1 MDGPAA
7 LGDALRVLYAT
18 DGCAIGFS
26 LMLLTGQEEPGRGAY
41 VVSYDWPERLAACLG
56 GEGPDDVA
64 QALAEAR
71 PLVAFYLLGG
81 PPGGSAAARP
91 RAWPVFACAF
101 NSARGARALADALLL
116 GEPLPARVL
125 LEHLA
130 EDVTFALHA
139 DMIAALLVTTE
150 QLAPRAGRTADD
162 AQYVEGQATVRST
175 LRARP
180 AGRRGLASLYIH
192 HEHKTVAAYR
202 RLYANSGATPF
213 WFLSKFGPG
222 EKTLVLATRFYV
234 FQAERA
240 GDAATY
246 DLQAVR
252 DCLATYAVAAPP
264 NPSGLAFPDLVSF
277 AALAAFCCRSGYA
290 RGAVAA
296 GAPAYVA
303 ARIEADLAEVR
314 CLREYIDHDRRSLKV
329 ADPEFVAY
337 VYLAYFEGFNR
348 RQITEHLRAVTATEP
363 PAAAGSGAGAP
374 LAPRLAGASRLRE
387 RAVDAFFRHV
397 RAQFNVRSYIE
408 QNVAVAVARLP
419 PATAEAY
426 ARARTYARLAP
437 AARTDGPPGRTVCEG
452 ATALRAAL
460 DRLESQ
466 AARFG
471 WVLHADGTPAGAAG
485 APLGPDAAPAA
496 PDGAPPLDAAPA
508 CCGVSKRLLE
518 LAAAAARDG
527 AHPLDGLFG
536 ARGTAVPAPVYR
548 VELPRGHQ
556 AFAVADGDNWAAV
569 TDVAALDPGEVA
581 AEVAA
586 AVAAAAEGGR
596 DALVERDARLTALLL
611 ERAAAAGSAGGGPH
625 CLGPGPPA
633 PREQY
638 YVNRNELFNARL
650 AVTNIVLDVDF
661 RLRRPIPRG
670 DLHGAMRSF
679 RRGALAALAALFPEA
694 AADAW
699 PAHPCFFYKSA
710 CPSAALRAG
719 SASPSWDAPDRDA
732 GWDEYE
738 RALAREGEAQY
749 GCEDVG
755 APADARPG
763 EPPGGAGAEDAGA
776 AALAAACG
784 CEDKMGFRV
793 AVPVPAPY
801 LIAGGP
807 ALKGIARLVQHAVM
821 LERPFAEA
829 MSRYLRDFAFVD
841 AAVYTHG
848 HSLRLPFFGKPGAAG
863 GAERRLLPFYVVPER
878 CADVAAFVA
887 AHRDPH
893 RFHFHA
899 APPAGAPPRTHVLRG
914 VGGEY
919 VSFFERKAAVNRA
932 AFHGVRVSLRCALAA
947 VGVAADN
954 RGAVEEFIADAV
966 EAELGP
972 YMAEHYPQAAREYQG
987 AGARLVAAKDD
998 WLLAQLL
1005 PARARGAAA
1014 QGFGCLR
1021 AAHGRAAQNKARSLV
1036 SLSVDSHDRLCASLI
1051 QQCFATKCGS
1061 NRLGTVFTVDLSG
1074 RAAQHAA
1081 RGADG

>member
-7 LGDALRVLYAT
+7 LEDALQILYAT

-41 VVSYDWPERLAACLG
+41 VVSYNWPGRLAACLG
-56 GEGPDDVA
+56 GESPNDVA
-64 QALAEAR
+64 LALADAR

-91 RAWPVFACAF
+91 RAWPVFVCTF
-101 NSARGARALADALLL
+101 NSAQGARALADALLL
-116 GEPLPARVL
+116 GKALPARVL

-139 DMIAALLVTTE
+139 DMITALLVATE
-150 QLAPRAGRTADD
+150 QLAPRTGRTADD
-162 AQYVEGQATVRST
+162 ARYVEGQTTVRSA

-363 PAAAGSGAGAP
+363 PDGGEA
-374 LAPRLAGASRLRE
+374 LAPRLAGVSRLRE

-397 RAQFNVRSYIE
+397 RAQFNVQSYIE
-408 QNVAVAVARLP
+408 QNVAVAVVRLP

-426 ARARTYARLAP
+426 ARARTYARLL
-437 AARTDGPPGRTVCEG
+437 AATANGPGRTICDG
-452 ATALRAAL
+452 AAALRAAL
-460 DRLESQ
+460 DHLEGQ

-471 WVLHADGTPAGAAG
+471 WVLHAPG
-485 APLGPDAAPAA
+485 APSASAVPGPGLDAALALGA
-496 PDGAPPLDAAPA
+496 PDGGASPDATPA

-536 ARGTAVPAPVYR
+536 ARGTAAPTPVYR

-556 AFAVADGDNWAAV
+556 AFAVADGDDWAAV
-569 TDVAALDPGEVA
+569 TSVAALDPDEVA
-581 AEVAA
+581 VEVAA
-586 AVAAAAEGGR
+586 AAAAAAESGR
-596 DALVERDARLTALLL
+596 DALVERDARLTALLT
-611 ERAAAAGSAGGGPH
+611 ERAACAAGRSDRRS
-625 CLGPGPPA
+625 LGPAA
-633 PREQY
+633 PRDQY

-661 RLRRPIPRG
+661 RLKRPLPRG

-679 RRGALAALAALFPEA
+679 RRGALAALAALFPEI

-710 CPSAALRAG
+710 CPSAAASNLG
-719 SASPSWDAPDRDA
+719 DGDASPSWAAPDRDA

-738 RALAREGEAQY
+738 SALAREGEAQY
-749 GCEDVG
+749 SCEDVSD
-755 APADARPG
+755 PAGARP
-763 EPPGGAGAEDAGA
+763 EETGGAEGAGSA
-776 AALAAACG
+776 AALTTACG
-784 CEDKMGFRV
+784 CDDKMGFRV

-801 LIAGGP
+801 IIAGGP
-807 ALKGIARLVQHAVM
+807 TLKGIARLVQHAVM

-848 HSLRLPFFGKPGAAG
+848 HSLRLPFFGKPDAASNVG
-863 GAERRLLPFYVVPER
+863 RWLLPFYVVPER
-878 CADVAAFVA
+878 CDDVAAFVA

-893 RFHFHA
+893 HFHFHA
-899 APPAGAPPRTHVLRG
+899 APPAGAPPRTHVLRS

-932 AFHGVRVSLRCALAA
+932 AFHGVRVSLRRALAA
-947 VGVAADN
+947 VGVDGGD
-954 RGAVEEFIADAV
+954 RGAVEEFIADV
-966 EAELGP
+966 IEAELAP

-987 AGARLVAAKDD
+987 AGARLVAAKAD
-998 WLLAQLL
+998 WLLAQLV
-1005 PARARGAAA
+1005 PARARAGTA

-1074 RAAQHAA
+1074 RAARYAA
-1081 RGADG
+1081 RGADC

>member
-7 LGDALRVLYAT
+7 LADALRVLYAT

-41 VVSYDWPERLAACLG
+41 VVSYDWPERLAACLDG
-56 GEGPDDVA
+56 AGQDDVA
-64 QALAEAR
+64 RALAEAR

-101 NSARGARALADALLL
+101 AGAQGARALAAALLL

-125 LEHLA
+125 LEHLV

-139 DMIAALLVTTE
+139 DMIAALLVATE
-150 QLAPRAGRTADD
+150 QLAPRAGRSADD
-162 AQYVEGQATVRST
+162 ARYVEGQATVRSA

-180 AGRRGLASLYIH
+180 GGRRGLASLYIH
-192 HEHKTVAAYR
+192 HEHRTVAAYR
-202 RLYANSGATPF
+202 RLYANCGATPF

-240 GDAATY
+240 GAAATY

-252 DCLATYAVAAPP
+252 DCLGTYAVAAPP
-264 NPSGLAFPDLVSF
+264 NPSGLALPDLVSF

-290 RGAVAA
+290 RGAAAA

-303 ARIEADLAEVR
+303 ARVEADLAEVR
-314 CLREYIDHDRRSLKV
+314 CLREYIDHDRRGLRV
-329 ADPEFVAY
+329 ADREFVAY

-348 RQITEHLRAVTATEP
+348 RQVAEHLRAVTATEP
-363 PAAAGSGAGAP
+363 PRGGAADAAA
-374 LAPRLAGASRLRE
+374 RLAGASRLRE

-397 RAQFNVRSYIE
+397 RAQFNVRSYVE
-408 QNVAVAVARLP
+408 QNVAPAVTRLP

-437 AARTDGPPGRTVCEG
+437 AAAGEAGRAVCDG
-452 ATALRAAL
+452 AAALRAAL
-460 DRLESQ
+460 DRLEGQ

-471 WVLHADGTPAGAAG
+471 WVLHAPEAAGPAPAPAPDAGLGAAL
-485 APLGPDAAPAA
+485 ALA
-496 PDGAPPLDAAPA
+496 PDGGGPPDAAPA

-536 ARGTAVPAPVYR
+536 ARGTATPAPVYR

-556 AFAVADGDNWAAV
+556 AFAVGDGDDWAGITSA
-569 TDVAALDPGEVA
+569 AALGPE
-581 AEVAA
+581 EVAA
-586 AVAAAAEGGR
+586 AVAAAAAAAAEGGR

-611 ERAAAAGSAGGGPH
+611 ERAAGARAPRAAG
-625 CLGPGPPA
+625 GPGPVA

-661 RLRRPIPRG
+661 RLKRPVPRG
-670 DLHGAMRSF
+670 ELHGAMRGF
-679 RRGALAALAALFPEA
+679 RRGALAALAALLPEA
-694 AADAW
+694 PADAW

-710 CPSAALRAG
+710 CPPAAAEG
-719 SASPSWDAPDRDA
+719 GGGGGASPPWGAPDGDA

-738 RALAREGEAQY
+738 RALAREAEALY
-749 GCEDVG
+749 GCEDD
-755 APADARPG
+755 PAGPAGPRPG
-763 EPPGGAGAEDAGA
+763 SPGGAGAPDAAA

-784 CEDKMGFRV
+784 CAEKMGFRV

-801 LIAGGP
+801 VLAGGP
-807 ALKGIARLVQHAVM
+807 TLQGVARLVQHAVM

-863 GAERRLLPFYVVPER
+863 GAERRLLPFYVVPEG

-887 AHRDPH
+887 AHRDPRH
-893 RFHFHA
+893 FHFHA
-899 APPAGAPPRTHVLRG
+899 APPAGAPARTHVLRS

-932 AFHGVRVSLRCALAA
+932 AFHGVRLSLRRALAA
-947 VGVAADN
+947 AGVDGAD
-954 RGAVEEFIADAV
+954 RGAVEEFVADAV
-966 EAELGP
+966 EAELAP
-972 YMAEHYPQAAREYQG
+972 YVEEHYPQAAREYRG
-987 AGARLVAAKDD
+987 AGARLVAARDD
-998 WLLAQLL
+998 WLLAQLV
-1005 PARARGAAA
+1005 PARAAAA

-1036 SLSVDSHDRLCASLI
+1036 SLSVDAHDRLCASLI

-1074 RAAQHAA
+1074 RAARHAA